1 MSGIYGLL
9 SFGSRQDIYWLIEAH
24 ENHMGRMD
32 VMCPA
37 ATERKLGAG
46 PDLIVIAVTL
56 DYATTRE
63 KSAQF
68 ISPPSTLLRPA
79 PTRVYN
85 FV

>member
-9 SFGSRQDIYWLIEAH
+9 SFGSRLDLYWLIEAH

-46 PDLIVIAVTL
+46 T
-56 DYATTRE
+56 
-63 KSAQF
+63 
-68 ISPPSTLLRPA
+68 
-79 PTRVYN
+79 
-85 FV
+85 